1 MGSAVNISD
10 KFRALHFQIIPW
22 NLKVQDW
29 LSQNAEFQDLEFH
42 QNPCFQL
49 EQTRIAQHIKG
60 EQFGDNLLNTITAT
74 DSGIVGIACRVSD
87 PTLSVIFGQ
96 EEDRR
101 PRVLTSAKGYWSVI
115 ALKINGGKYLAASD
129 RNINGIHLWD
139 LRQNMSRVVY
149 KTQPFQFPVKEMN
162 LCMIAEGMVGYGEV
176 DPSGDGLQ
184 RIYVLNT
191 TGANEWDLGS
201 VVLVHGIR
209 YIIDMSYMK
218 TRDGTPCLLLCCPR
232 DASVKAIELVGGKVK
247 WEIGKEHL
255 GKDFCPWSICTDG
268 ANKAYVVDL
277 RQQKLHVLS
286 DDGLVLTS
294 FSLRHHGIWFPSCVR
309 LMNGRIYVGHL
320 DVSKKHYQ
328 ISRLREIPLPVG
340 TSDS

>member
-22 NLKVQDW
+22 NLRVQDW

-49 EQTRIAQHIKG
+49 EQTRIAHHIKG
-60 EQFGDNLLNTITAT
+60 EQFGDNLLNTITVT

-87 PTLSVIFGQ
+87 QTLSVIFGQ

-115 ALKINGGKYLAASD
+115 ALKINGGEYLAASD

-191 TGANEWDLGS
+191 TGAKRVGPRECGARPRHT
-201 VVLVHGIR
+201 VH
-209 YIIDMSYMK
+209 
-218 TRDGTPCLLLCCPR
+218 
-232 DASVKAIELVGGKVK
+232 
-247 WEIGKEHL
+247 H
-255 GKDFCPWSICTDG
+255 
-268 ANKAYVVDL
+268 
-277 RQQKLHVLS
+277 
-286 DDGLVLTS
+286 
-294 FSLRHHGIWFPSCVR
+294 
-309 LMNGRIYVGHL
+309 
-320 DVSKKHYQ
+320 
-328 ISRLREIPLPVG
+328 
-340 TSDS
+340 